1 MISTLSMIISGWPRS
16 CSGFVKQSFSDKLKF
31 GMNISHTKSLNTNLP
46 YRLTSEVLVPPS
58 FNLKLKCKYSS
69 SKMQSQQGSSR
80 IMATRADRPYLSIDK
95 DIDTDPFLL
104 WLGKEL
110 LRDSKSA
117 LLFLWEQPG
126 QLKYI
131 EWPSFQS
138 TLKTATLTL
147 LLVML
152 LIIFLSSVDSVL
164 SYLLVLTLRRSSWKK
179 LFVTLFLR
187 QKRELQKREFDLIL
201 SFGKA
206 VYRLF
211 GADADFG

>member
-1 MISTLSMIISGWPRS
+1 
-16 CSGFVKQSFSDKLKF
+16 
-31 GMNISHTKSLNTNLP
+31 
-46 YRLTSEVLVPPS
+46 
-58 FNLKLKCKYSS
+58 
-69 SKMQSQQGSSR
+69 
-80 IMATRADRPYLSIDK
+80 MATRADRPYLSIDK

-164 SYLLVLTLRRSSWKK
+164 SYLLVLTLRRSS
-179 LFVTLFLR
+179 
-187 QKRELQKREFDLIL
+187 
-201 SFGKA
+201 
-206 VYRLF
+206 
-211 GADADFG
+211 

>member
-1 MISTLSMIISGWPRS
+1 MISTLSMNISGWPRS
-16 CSGFVKQSFSDKLKF
+16 CSGFVQQSSSDKVKV
-31 GMNISHTKSLNTNLP
+31 GMNYSHTKSLNTNLP
-46 YRLTSEVLVPPS
+46 YRLTSEY
-58 FNLKLKCKYSS
+58 KYSS

-80 IMATRADRPYLSIDK
+80 IMVTRADGPYLSIDE

-104 WLGKEL
+104 WLGKEF
-110 LRDSKSA
+110 LRDFKSA

-152 LIIFLSSVDSVL
+152 LIIFLSSVDSAL
-164 SYLLVLTLRRSSWKK
+164 SYLLVSTLRRSS
-179 LFVTLFLR
+179 
-187 QKRELQKREFDLIL
+187 
-201 SFGKA
+201 
-206 VYRLF
+206 
-211 GADADFG
+211 